1 MYLKWVFKVQLRMVF
16 VHFITLED
24 MDEFDLYKILFKMW
38 KKASHFG
45 QIPNTET
52 SVSVLFYGKL
62 QSQEQN
68 CTVVEYCLSHAPHII
83 KYIYHITPE
92 DNAFLPLQISCILN
106 IYGCEEQ
113 SISLITSRQFC
124 FQP

>member
-16 VHFITLED
+16 VHLITLED

-52 SVSVLFYGKL
+52 SASVLFYGKL

-68 CTVVEYCLSHAPHII
+68 CREMQTLVNVI
-83 KYIYHITPE
+83 K
-92 DNAFLPLQISCILN
+92 D
-106 IYGCEEQ
+106 
-113 SISLITSRQFC
+113 TSVWVTIPFGRL
-124 FQP
+124 